1 MELKCKNVILDHLKE
16 ECLYFVWDLY
26 RLWFCKT
33 VSVEKKFAYI
43 CVDELKWTSES
54 VIIRSMAHLS
64 SDKVVPSWTDCRLPI
79 WVCLACPKSFSSLL
93 RHQGCWDVHCLKC
106 QTDTSNHIFPVLMS
120 AWAALAVWRTLLWW
134 VSRCKVEIWV
144 DDLCNGYS
152 AQWQISYHYSK
163 LVLR

>member
-1 MELKCKNVILDHLKE
+1 MSLF
-16 ECLYFVWDLY
+16 CLRFVQIVVLQDC
-26 RLWFCKT
+26 FCG
-33 VSVEKKFAYI
+33 KKFAYI

-54 VIIRSMAHLS
+54 VIILSMAHLS